1 MKDVV
6 LIGDSIRM
14 ACQRYVQREL
24 DGFARVWGP
33 EENGGTS
40 RNVLDHLDEWVLSR
54 DPDVVHVNAGIH
66 DVTRD
71 ADSQTPRVKLED
83 YSENVREV
91 LTSIQER
98 TRARIIWAT
107 TTPVSER
114 LNTELHGDTP
124 RKRRFEADIVAYNEA
139 ALKQVRTLAID
150 VNDLY
155 DVAMQAGREEILA
168 PDGVHFTDQGSA
180 VLGKAVADFI
190 RG

>member
-14 ACQRYVQREL
+14 AYQRYVQREL

-54 DPDVVHVNAGIH
+54 DPDVVYVNAGIH

-114 LNTELHGDTP
+114 LNPNPPKG
-124 RKRRFEADIVAYNEA
+124 
-139 ALKQVRTLAID
+139 
-150 VNDLY
+150 
-155 DVAMQAGREEILA
+155 
-168 PDGVHFTDQGSA
+168 
-180 VLGKAVADFI
+180 
-190 RG
+190 